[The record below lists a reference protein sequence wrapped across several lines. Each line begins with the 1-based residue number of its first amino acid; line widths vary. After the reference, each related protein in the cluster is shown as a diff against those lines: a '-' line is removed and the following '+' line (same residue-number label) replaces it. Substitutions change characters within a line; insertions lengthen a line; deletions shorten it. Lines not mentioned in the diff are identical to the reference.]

1 MPTTH
6 HQRGNFLHGIGNRAV
21 RSAVTALT
29 GPIPLSSYELTTA
42 SGTATGLNTPNR
54 VRNSATLAAEP
65 NLIVGVLANM
75 TYLVEGRL
83 ALSLTAGQGI
93 KLDLA
98 AGTATIVANTMGGA
112 VTFWTAGSNTNA
124 TAIGATNAIPFRV
137 ALTALSTAVDGGTTN
152 TWVAADFWFVA
163 QFATSG
169 SVQLEFAQSSAG
181 ASNTDILPGSYI
193 QAYALDYYSQA
204 A

>member
-1 MPTTH
+1 M
-6 HQRGNFLHGIGNRAV
+6 RGNWLHGIGNRAV
-21 RSAVTALT
+21 RNAVAGLT
-29 GPIPLSSYELTTA
+29 SPMPFSSYEITTA
-42 SGTATGLNTPNR
+42 SGSATGLNTPNR
-54 VRNSATLAAEP
+54 VRNSATLVAEP
-65 NLIVGVLANM
+65 NLAVGVLGNL
-75 TYLVEGRL
+75 TYLIQGRL
-83 ALSLTAGQGI
+83 ALALTAGQGI
-93 KLDLA
+93 KLDFN
-98 AGTATIVANTMGGA
+98 AGTATIIAGTMGGD

-181 ASNTDILPGSYI
+181 ASNTDILPGSFI
-193 QAYALDYYSQA
+193 QASAMDYYSQSA
-204 A
+204 